1 MQSNQKLINSNKK
14 PIALFQEWFE
24 EAKKSEINDPNAMNL
39 ATISSDGKPSSR
51 IVLLKSYDETGFVFY
66 TNSNS
71 KKGKAIQKN
80 VSVALNFHWKTLQ
93 RQIRIEGNVS
103 QISSTDADEY
113 YNSRPL
119 GSRIGAWA
127 SLQSEE
133 LDDRSTLINKV
144 KEFEKK
150 FSDNDVPRPVHWNGY
165 LVTPLLI
172 EFWQD
177 MPFRLH
183 DRLEFRREKDDWVT
197 RKLYP

>member
-1 MQSNQKLINSNKK
+1 MSTEPNLINSDKK
-14 PIALFQEWFE
+14 PFDLFQEWFE

-51 IVLLKSYDETGFVFY
+51 IVLLKSYDDKGFVFY

-71 KKGKAIQKN
+71 KKGKAIQNN

-103 QISSTDADEY
+103 QISGAEADKY
-113 YNSRPL
+113 YNSRSL

-133 LDDRSTLINKV
+133 LDDRFTLTKRV
-144 KEFEKK
+144 EEFQKK
-150 FSDNDVPRPVHWNGY
+150 FSDNDVHRPSHWNGY
-165 LVTPLLI
+165 LVTPVLI

-183 DRLEFRREKDDWVT
+183 DRLEFRRQNDLWVA

>member
-1 MQSNQKLINSNKK
+1 
-14 PIALFQEWFE
+14 
-24 EAKKSEINDPNAMNL
+24 MNL

-51 IVLLKSYDETGFVFY
+51 IVLLKSYDDKGFVFY

-71 KKGKAIQKN
+71 KKGRAIKN
-80 VSVALNFHWKTLQ
+80 NDSVALNFHWKTLQ

-103 QISSTDADEY
+103 QISNAEADEY

-133 LDDRSTLINKV
+133 LDDRSTLTKRV
-144 KEFEKK
+144 EEFEKK
-150 FSDNDVPRPVHWNGY
+150 FSDNDVPRPSHWNGY
-165 LVTPLLI
+165 LVVPILI

-183 DRLEFRREKDDWVT
+183 DRLEFRLENDGWVT

>member
-1 MQSNQKLINSNKK
+1 MQPNQKLINSNKK
-14 PIALFQEWFE
+14 PIELFQEWFE

-51 IVLLKSYDETGFVFY
+51 IVLLKSYDDKGFVFY

-71 KKGKAIQKN
+71 KKGRAIQN
-80 VSVALNFHWKTLQ
+80 NDSVALNFHWKTLQ

-103 QISSTDADEY
+103 QISNAEADEY

-133 LDDRSTLINKV
+133 LDDRLTLTKRV
-144 KEFEKK
+144 EKFEKK
-150 FSDNDVPRPVHWNGY
+150 FSDNDVPRPSHWNGY
-165 LVTPLLI
+165 LVKPVLI

-183 DRLEFRREKDDWVT
+183 DRLEFRIENDDWVT

>member
-1 MQSNQKLINSNKK
+1 MQSNQKLINSDKK
-14 PIALFQEWFE
+14 PIELFQEWFE

-51 IVLLKSYDETGFVFY
+51 IVLLKSYDDKGFVFY

-71 KKGKAIQKN
+71 KKGRAIQN
-80 VSVALNFHWKTLQ
+80 NDSVALNFHWKTLQ

-103 QISSTDADEY
+103 QISNAEADEY

-133 LDDRSTLINKV
+133 LDDRLTLTKRV
-144 KEFEKK
+144 EEFEKK
-150 FSDNDVPRPVHWNGY
+150 FSDNDVPRPVSYTHLTLPTIL
-165 LVTPLLI
+165 LV
-172 EFWQD
+172 
-177 MPFRLH
+177 
-183 DRLEFRREKDDWVT
+183 
-197 RKLYP
+197 

>member
-1 MQSNQKLINSNKK
+1 MQSNQKLINSDKK
-14 PIALFQEWFE
+14 PIELFQEWFE

-51 IVLLKSYDETGFVFY
+51 IVLLKSYDDKGFVFY

-71 KKGKAIQKN
+71 KKGRAIQN
-80 VSVALNFHWKTLQ
+80 NDSVALNFHWKTLQ

-103 QISSTDADEY
+103 QISNAEADEY

-127 SLQSEE
+127 SIQSEE
-133 LDDRSTLINKV
+133 LDKRTTLTKRV
-144 KEFEKK
+144 EEFEKK
-150 FSDNDVPRPVHWNGY
+150 FSGNDVPRPPHWNGY
-165 LVTPLLI
+165 LVTPVLI

-183 DRLEFRREKDDWVT
+183 DRLEFRKENERWLT

>member
-1 MQSNQKLINSNKK
+1 MQSNQKLINSDKK
-14 PIALFQEWFE
+14 PIELFQEWFE

-51 IVLLKSYDETGFVFY
+51 IVLLKSYDDKGFVFY

-71 KKGKAIQKN
+71 KKGRAIKN
-80 VSVALNFHWKTLQ
+80 NDSVALNFHWKTLQ

-103 QISSTDADEY
+103 QISNAEADAY

-133 LDDRSTLINKV
+133 LDDRSTLTKRV
-144 KEFEKK
+144 EEFEKK
-150 FSDNDVPRPVHWNGY
+150 FSDNDVPRPSYWNGY
-165 LVTPLLI
+165 IVTPILI

-183 DRLEFRREKDDWVT
+183 DRLEFRMENDGWVT

>member
-1 MQSNQKLINSNKK
+1 MQSNQKLINSDKK
-14 PIALFQEWFE
+14 PIELFQEWFE
-24 EAKKSEINDPNAMNL
+24 EAKISEINDPNAMNL

-51 IVLLKSYDETGFVFY
+51 IVLLKSYDDKGFVFY

-71 KKGKAIQKN
+71 KKGRAIKN
-80 VSVALNFHWKTLQ
+80 NDSVALNFHWKTLQ

-103 QISSTDADEY
+103 QISNAEADEY

-133 LDDRSTLINKV
+133 LDDRSTLTKRV
-144 KEFEKK
+144 EEFEKK
-150 FSDNDVPRPVHWNGY
+150 FSGNDVPRPSYWNGY
-165 LVTPLLI
+165 IVVPILI

-183 DRLEFRREKDDWVT
+183 DRLEFRMENDGWVT